1 MWKYYDNISQ
11 FGFFILYIISHFSYF
26 ISSIRFSFFFSFF
39 SSSFS
44 PLHVV
49 LISISPPPPFLF
61 FLFLP
66 HSRMFQHLAALIHS
80 FFSLALT
87 LYCHVLWAF
96 PLLNLPFISSIVQFF
111 IVYIFFFLA
120 AFIFSFLFSPAL
132 TLWGFFFFFWEEKCR
147 WEGH

>member
-11 FGFFILYIISHFSYF
+11 LGFFILYIISHFSYF
-26 ISSIRFSFFFSFF
+26 ISSIRFSFF

-49 LISISPPPPFLF
+49 LISISPPPFLF

-132 TLWGFFFFFWEEKCR
+132 TLWVFFLRRKM
-147 WEGH
+147 